1 MRISD
6 WSSDVC
12 SSDLPSTEPA
22 TTCRH
27 NADRSSQKH
36 DTHAPAGRPSQ
47 TCDSVAPSTEPATT
61 CRHNADRS
69 SQEHDTHAPAG
80 QPSQT
85 CDSVSPGR
93 RRKLAGTLGTL
104 RRRVFDGRAAPTNLR
119 HSVDRMTTEARRNA
133 DT

>member
-27 NADRSSQKH
+27 NSDRSSQKH

-47 TCDSVAPSTEPATT
+47 TCDSVEPSTEPATT
-61 CRHNADRS
+61 CSHNADRS
-69 SQEHDTHAPAG
+69 SQEHDTHPPTG
-80 QPSQT
+80 HTSQT
-85 CDSVSPGR
+85 SHN
-93 RRKLAGTLGTL
+93 LAH
-104 RRRVFDGRAAPTNLR
+104 RQ
-119 HSVDRMTTEARRNA
+119 RNCRN